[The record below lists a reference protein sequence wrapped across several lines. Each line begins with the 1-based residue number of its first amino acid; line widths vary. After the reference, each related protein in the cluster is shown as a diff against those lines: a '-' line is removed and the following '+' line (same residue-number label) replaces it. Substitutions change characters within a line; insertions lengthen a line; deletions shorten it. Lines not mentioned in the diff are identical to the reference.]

1 MNENNYVDN
10 IKKDNKGMIKL
21 LIIILVTIVLVTG
34 VTMAYLAF
42 SVSNQ
47 NITGNAGTIN
57 LALTVTKVLPS
68 GVVGAD
74 GKDDIILIDYDELPS
89 ALNSSCVDSGGEVS
103 LCQVYEISL
112 TNNSTDVNTR
122 VKGSVMFNNANT
134 PNLSWIVIDEDTYNN
149 TSTYTSDILPST
161 FNYSSTEYVN
171 FENDYLLNINNT
183 KKYYLVLFVDGS
195 SISETNSGTFSGK
208 IRFEDSNGKGVTSTF
223 N

>member
-1 MNENNYVDN
+1 MNENNYVDS
-10 IKKDNKGMIKL
+10 IKKDNKRIVKL
-21 LIIILVTIVLVTG
+21 LIIILVMIVLVTG
-34 VTMAYLAF
+34 VTMAYLF
-42 SVSNQ
+42 YSKSNQ

-89 ALNSSCVDSGGEVS
+89 ALNSSCVDSRGEVS

-112 TNNSTDVNTR
+112 TNNGTSINTR

-149 TSTYTSDILPST
+149 TSTYTSSTLPST

-171 FENDYLLNINNT
+171 FENNYLLRTNNT

-195 SISETNSGTFSGK
+195 NVSETNSGTFSGK

>member
-1 MNENNYVDN
+1 MNENNYVDS
-10 IKKDNKGMIKL
+10 IKKDNKRIIKL
-21 LIIILVTIVLVTG
+21 LVIILVTIVLVTG
-34 VTMAYLAF
+34 VTMAYLF
-42 SVSNQ
+42 YSKSNQ

-89 ALNSSCVDSGGEVS
+89 ALNSSCVDSRGEVS

-112 TNNSTDVNTR
+112 TNNGTSINTR

-149 TSTYTSDILPST
+149 TSTYTSSTLPST

-195 SISETNSGTFSGK
+195 NVSETNSGTFSGK